1 MLLLTVDFEVNSI
14 GESTMKIM
22 MFAHGGSLNRGCEA
36 IVRSSTN
43 IIKEKTDDTKVYLV
57 SSKPETD
64 KIIPQLDGIFDGS
77 SSDIKKYSYDW
88 WMALLKAK
96 FLNDESYALAK
107 MENNIIK
114 RIKDV
119 DVCLSIGG
127 DNYCYG
133 EQPALYEIDRRVKSQ
148 GKKLVLW
155 GCSIGEEDMSEK
167 KLEDL
172 RLFDAILARESLTY
186 NMLKNKGLNN
196 VKLCAD
202 PAFTMAKEELELPK
216 GWQEG
221 NTVGLNFSPLVWE
234 RNKDSQAAVRE
245 LINHILNTTDLTI
258 ALTPHVIID
267 GNNDYEVLYK
277 YYEEFKNTGRVIILP
292 NDLNAIQYK
301 GYIARM
307 RFFIGARTHATIAA
321 YSNYVPTMVLGYSV
335 KSKGIS
341 KDIFGEEKLVLGLE
355 EISSSE
361 KLKAKF
367 DEMVS
372 EETELRQTLQ
382 KSIPNIKKM
391 SYKAVEYLAELVK

>member
-1 MLLLTVDFEVNSI
+1 
-14 GESTMKIM
+14 MKIM

-43 IIKEKTDDTKVYLV
+43 IIKEKIDDTKVYLV

-64 KIIPQLDGIFDGS
+64 KIIPQLDEIYEGS
-77 SSDIKKYSYDW
+77 SSSIKKYSYDW
-88 WMALLKAK
+88 WMALLKVK

-133 EQPALYEIDRRVKSQ
+133 EQPALYEIDRRVKAQ

-155 GCSIGEEDMSEK
+155 GCSIGEEDMSKK

-172 RLFDAILARESLTY
+172 KLFDAILARESLTY
-186 NMLKNKGLNN
+186 NMLKSKGLNN

-202 PAFTMAKEELELPK
+202 PAFTMAKEELDLPK

-245 LINHILNTTDLTI
+245 LINHILNTTDSTI
-258 ALTPHVIID
+258 ALTPHVIMD

-321 YSNYVPTMVLGYSV
+321 YSNCVPTMVLGYSI

-372 EETELRQTLQ
+372 EEIQLRQTLQ

-391 SYKAVEYLAELVK
+391 SYKAVEYLTELV

>member
-1 MLLLTVDFEVNSI
+1 
-14 GESTMKIM
+14 MKIM

-43 IIKEKTDDTKVYLV
+43 IIKEKVDETKIYLV

-64 KIIPQLDGIFDGS
+64 KIITKLDGIYDGS
-77 SSDIKKYSYDW
+77 TKNIAKYSYDW
-88 WMALLKAK
+88 WMALLKVK
-96 FLNDESYALAK
+96 LFNDESYAIAK
-107 MENNIIK
+107 MEDNIIK
-114 RIKDV
+114 HIKNM

-133 EQPALYEIDRRVKSQ
+133 EQPALYEINKKVKAA

-155 GCSIGEEDMSEK
+155 GCSIGEEDMSER

-172 RLFDAILARESLTY
+172 KLFDLILARESLTY

-202 PAFTMAKEELELPK
+202 PAFTMEKEELELPK
-216 GWQEG
+216 GWQDG
-221 NTVGLNFSPLVWE
+221 NTIGLNFSPLVWN
-234 RNKDSQAAVRE
+234 RNKDSQVAVRD
-245 LINHILNTTDLTI
+245 LINHILDTTDSTI
-258 ALTPHVIID
+258 ALTPHVMQD
-267 GNNDYEVLYK
+267 GNNDYEVLYT

-292 NDLNAIQYK
+292 NNLNAIQYK

-321 YSNYVPTMVLGYSV
+321 YSSFIPTMVLGYSI

-341 KDIFGEEKLVLGLE
+341 KDIFGEEKLVLDIE
-355 EISSSE
+355 EISDSN
-361 KLKAKF
+361 KLKARF
-367 DEMVS
+367 DEMVR
-372 EETELRQTLQ
+372 EEDQLKSKLEQTM
-382 KSIPNIKKM
+382 PNIKKM
-391 SYKAVEYLAELVK
+391 SYKAVEYLQELAK

>member
-1 MLLLTVDFEVNSI
+1 
-14 GESTMKIM
+14 M

-43 IIKEKTDDTKVYLV
+43 IIKEKVDEAKIYLV

-64 KIIPQLDGIFDGS
+64 KFITKLDGIYDGS
-77 SSDIKKYSYDW
+77 TKSIAKYSYDW
-88 WMALLKAK
+88 WVALLKVK
-96 FLNDESYALAK
+96 LFNDESYAIAK
-107 MENNIIK
+107 MEDNIIK
-114 RIKDV
+114 HIKNM

-133 EQPALYEIDRRVKSQ
+133 EQPALYEINKKVKAA

-155 GCSIGEEDMSEK
+155 GCSIGEEDMSER
-167 KLEDL
+167 KLGDL
-172 RLFDAILARESLTY
+172 KQFDLILARETLTY

-202 PAFTMAKEELELPK
+202 PAFTMEKEELKLPK

-221 NTVGLNFSPLVWE
+221 NTIGLNFSPLVWN
-234 RNKDSQAAVRE
+234 RNKDSQVAVRD
-245 LINHILNTTDLTI
+245 LINHILDTTDSTI
-258 ALTPHVIID
+258 ALTPHVMQD
-267 GNNDYEVLYK
+267 GNNDYEVLYT

-292 NDLNAIQYK
+292 NNLNAIQYK

-321 YSNYVPTMVLGYSV
+321 YSNCVPTMVLGYSI
-335 KSKGIS
+335 KSKGIA
-341 KDIFGEEKLVLGLE
+341 KDLFGEEKLVLNIE
-355 EISSSE
+355 EISNSN

-367 DEMVS
+367 DEMVR
-372 EETELRQTLQ
+372 EEDQLKSKLEQTM
-382 KSIPNIKKM
+382 PNIKKM
-391 SYKAVEYLAELVK
+391 SYKAVEYLQELAK